1 MAAAANSDTIEN
13 EKAKIQDKETI
24 SPQQQRLIFAKK
36 QFKDNRTLANY
47 KCQHPEGLRAGM
59 RQATHTIADSNNIQ
73 KENTLHLVLRLRST
87 MYLIFDLNNGGVSKR
102 E

>member
-1 MAAAANSDTIEN
+1 MAAEANSDTIEN
-13 EKAKIQDKETI
+13 VKAKIRDKETI
-24 SPQQQRLIFAKK
+24 SPQQQRLIFAEK

-73 KENTLHLVLRLRST
+73 KENISLSDFAVL
-87 MYLIFDLNNGGVSKR
+87 
-102 E
+102 